1 VGTDLFSAVSAA
13 GGAAASPPPWNTY
26 IIRGALT
33 RRGKVY
39 FLDAAHLLHAAIPS
53 QGSLKRGKTM
63 QLKTNSG
70 RNRLNILGAYSP
82 DERDLISLEGRE
94 SCDSERVAQLLQK
107 IRAAN
112 PGKRLLI
119 VLDNTPYNHADPVS
133 EAAKRLRIELLYLPT
148 YSPNLNLI
156 EERPTDYTW
165 RPRQPQQLHPN
176 LPPVP
181 SFGGSDRRSGSALS
195 TKGRSNLLGHLPA

>member
-1 VGTDLFSAVSAA
+1 MPRTCSTPPSPAKAGSSVGTTV
-13 GGAAASPPPWNTY
+13 
-26 IIRGALT
+26 
-33 RRGKVY
+33 
-39 FLDAAHLLHAAIPS
+39 
-53 QGSLKRGKTM
+53 

-94 SCDSERVAQLLQK
+94 SCDAERVAQLLQK

-119 VLDNTPYNHADPVS
+119 VLDNAPYNHADPVA
-133 EAAKRLRIELLYLPT
+133 EAAKRLRIELLYLPP

-156 EERPTDYTW
+156 ERFWKFLKRKVARNRYYTTFVEF
-165 RPRQPQQLHPN
+165 R
-176 LPPVP
+176 
-181 SFGGSDRRSGSALS
+181 SGGSERLEQHRG
-195 TKGRSNLLGHLPA
+195 LP

>member
-1 VGTDLFSAVSAA
+1 
-13 GGAAASPPPWNTY
+13 
-26 IIRGALT
+26 LT

-53 QGSLKRGKTM
+53 QGWIKRGHSI

-70 RNRLNILGAYSP
+70 LQRLNILGAYSP

-94 SCDSERVAQLLQK
+94 SCDAERVVELLRK

-112 PGKRLLI
+112 PGKRLLV
-119 VLDNTPYNHADPVS
+119 VLDNASYHHAAPVTR
-133 EAAKRLRIELLYLPT
+133 AATALRMQLLYLPP

-156 EERPTDYTW
+156 ERFWKFLKRKVARNRYYATFVEFRTAIQNVLNNIAAYGDELTSLMTERF
-165 RPRQPQQLHPN
+165 QL
-176 LPPVP
+176 
-181 SFGGSDRRSGSALS
+181 FTTA
-195 TKGRSNLLGHLPA
+195 